1 MRTAI
6 FSLLTFLLGYQLVHG
21 GEGQGAVAQELL
33 QRQEKLMGDL
43 RRLAT
48 ARKELIEVM
57 ETRASGE
64 FILTREEKKLE
75 RTSRVQLHIFM
86 ERYRNDTLETLA
98 LYERVLGKRKKKD
111 LLEATF
117 GKMLT
122 EVVSVGWTEQGLE
135 EVMNEINEGYNVAIF
150 IKGNVDVS
158 RTISLRGEMS
168 VAAIFEHI
176 RNTFRVKLIEDDG
189 ELWLSHDE
197 TVPEPDEG

>member
-6 FSLLTFLLGYQLVHG
+6 FSLLAFLVGYQIVNG
-21 GEGQGAVAQELL
+21 GEGHGPVAQELL
-33 QRQEKLMGDL
+33 QRQEKLMADL
-43 RRLAT
+43 QRMAT

-57 ETRASGE
+57 ETRSSGE
-64 FILTREEKKLE
+64 FILTREEEKLE

-98 LYERVLGKRKKKD
+98 MYERVLGKRKKRD
-111 LLEATF
+111 LLATSF
-117 GKMLT
+117 GTPLT
-122 EVVSVGWTEQGLE
+122 EIVSVGWTEQGLE
-135 EVMNEINEGYNVAIF
+135 EVMDEINDGYNVAIF

-158 RTISLRGEMS
+158 RTISLRGDMS

-189 ELWLSHDE
+189 ELWLTHDE
-197 TVPEPDEG
+197 SVPEPDEG